1 VYHMYTYVRY
11 FSISTLYIAPDS
23 VKRIS
28 NIVDEANKKLL
39 TKQTLMQTLKQR
51 LQQEKVYSD
60 NSK

>member
-1 VYHMYTYVRY
+1 
-11 FSISTLYIAPDS
+11 